1 MSWFVLQASKRA
13 ARGGIRTPLNRNRNR
28 SAIAG
33 KEQPMQR
40 HTATEF
46 GRLVKRVE
54 EKTLHPARL
63 NIGSRLILCFVFII
77 LVMLGA
83 DAVVLWQF
91 QVVHAQAERLNGID
105 QKLVTLLRV
114 HASLLE
120 FYAGLEAIAQTEDAD
135 LLVKEAGALRTVAL
149 NDIQHA
155 VSSFSLLPSDLQ
167 RDP

>member
-1 MSWFVLQASKRA
+1 
-13 ARGGIRTPLNRNRNR
+13 
-28 SAIAG
+28 
-33 KEQPMQR
+33 MQR
-40 HTATEF
+40 HSATEF

-54 EKTLHPARL
+54 ETTLHPARL

-91 QVVHAQAERLNGID
+91 QVVHAQAERLNAID

-120 FYAGLEAIAQTEDAD
+120 FYAGLEASRRP
-135 LLVKEAGALRTVAL
+135 RTPA
-149 NDIQHA
+149 
-155 VSSFSLLPSDLQ
+155 FW
-167 RDP
+167 